1 MIGTTSFLTPFQKG
15 RIHRPPPAEPSIVIE
30 HLEEGFGLLDRRMY
44 CSLLRPTAKA
54 PLRKTEGAAGFD
66 LFYDG
71 EEIDFA
77 PGDQK
82 ILSTGVSLEI
92 MGGYYGQIA
101 PRSGL
106 AVEYGIVVLG
116 GIIDSDYR
124 GEVKV
129 ILKNTGKK
137 LWLVRRGDRIAQ
149 LLILPC
155 YQGDLTL
162 VASLSETDRGAGGFG
177 STGK

>member
-1 MIGTTSFLTPFQKG
+1 MEKFNLEASLEVLQREGTVIDRPF
-15 RIHRPPPAEPSIVIE
+15 RIALGVLSRK
-30 HLEEGFGLLDRRMY
+30 MK
-44 CSLLRPTAKA
+44 CSLLRLTSKA
-54 PLRKTEGAAGFD
+54 PLRKTKGAAGFD

-71 EEIDFA
+71 EEITVPPQTQQIF
-77 PGDQK
+77 P
-82 ILSTGVSLEI
+82 TGVSLEI
-92 MGGYYGQIA
+92 DKGYYGQIA

-106 AVEYGIVVLG
+106 AVEYGIIVLG

-129 ILKNTGKK
+129 ILKNIGEK
-137 LWLVRRGDRIAQ
+137 LWTVQPGDRIAQ

-162 VASLSETDRGAGGFG
+162 VDSLSKTDRGVDGFG

>member
-1 MIGTTSFLTPFQKG
+1 MK
-15 RIHRPPPAEPSIVIE
+15 
-30 HLEEGFGLLDRRMY
+30 
-44 CSLLRPTAKA
+44 CSLLRSTSKA

-71 EEIDFA
+71 EDIDFA
-77 PGDQK
+77 PGDQR

-92 MGGYYGQIA
+92 IGGYYGQIA

-106 AVEYGIVVLG
+106 ALEYGIIVLG

-129 ILKNTGKK
+129 ILKNTGEK
-137 LWLVRRGDRIAQ
+137 LWMLRRGDRIAQ

-155 YQGDLTL
+155 YQGDLT
-162 VASLSETDRGAGGFG
+162 VVDFLSETDRGTGGFG

>member
-1 MIGTTSFLTPFQKG
+1 MK
-15 RIHRPPPAEPSIVIE
+15 
-30 HLEEGFGLLDRRMY
+30 
-44 CSLLRPTAKA
+44 CSLLRSTSKA
-54 PLRKTEGAAGFD
+54 PIRKTEGAAGFD

-71 EEIDFA
+71 EDIDFA
-77 PGDQK
+77 PGEQR

-92 MGGYYGQIA
+92 IGGYYGQIA

-106 AVEYGIVVLG
+106 ALEYGIIVLG

-129 ILKNTGKK
+129 ILKNTGEK
-137 LWLVRRGDRIAQ
+137 LWILRQGDRIAQ

-155 YQGDLTL
+155 YQGDLT
-162 VASLSETDRGAGGFG
+162 VVDFLSETDRGAGGFG

>member
-1 MIGTTSFLTPFQKG
+1 MK
-15 RIHRPPPAEPSIVIE
+15 
-30 HLEEGFGLLDRRMY
+30 
-44 CSLLRPTAKA
+44 CSLLRSTSKA

-71 EEIDFA
+71 EDIDFA
-77 PGDQK
+77 PGEQR

-92 MGGYYGQIA
+92 IGGYYGQIA

-106 AVEYGIVVLG
+106 ALEYGIIVLG

-137 LWLVRRGDRIAQ
+137 PWMLRQGDRIAQ

-155 YQGDLTL
+155 YQGDLT
-162 VASLSETDRGAGGFG
+162 VVDFLSETDRGAGGFG